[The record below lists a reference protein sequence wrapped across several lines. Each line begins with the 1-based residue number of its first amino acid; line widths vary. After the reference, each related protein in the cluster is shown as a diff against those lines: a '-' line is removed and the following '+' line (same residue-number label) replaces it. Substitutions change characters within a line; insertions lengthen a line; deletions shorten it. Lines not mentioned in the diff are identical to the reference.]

1 MNLNLCTNQR
11 LTPNVSSNKMK
22 NIDKWACKTG
32 SLHNSGIIKTSI
44 IYEIRETNH
53 VFSNTGKNSGIRGRQ
68 GGC

>member
-11 LTPNVSSNKMK
+11 LTPNVSGNKMK
-22 NIDKWACKTG
+22 NIDKWAGKTA
-32 SLHNSGIIKTSI
+32 SLYNSGIIKTST

-53 VFSNTGKNSGIRGRQ
+53 VFGDTGKNSGIRWGC